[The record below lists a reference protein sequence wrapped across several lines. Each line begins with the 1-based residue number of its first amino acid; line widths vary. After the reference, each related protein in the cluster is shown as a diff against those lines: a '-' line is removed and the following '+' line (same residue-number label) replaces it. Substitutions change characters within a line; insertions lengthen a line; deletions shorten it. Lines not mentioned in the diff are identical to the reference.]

1 MPIYLGSSD
10 LFDNFHEKEKISI
23 WCCCQKKMSIAQG
36 ISLIMVL
43 DCLITAFEILKI
55 IALWGFYLPE
65 EAPMLLTLL
74 LPGTTWQFI
83 KVYSKRAHVVAN
95 MSCLHEDRES
105 YCKTVMTNTKCWM
118 YFRLIYFNVLVAVNG
133 YNCITMMS
141 LTKDT
146 QYFVTNKTEFNETK
160 LWVIFRRN

>member
-1 MPIYLGSSD
+1 MPIYLRSSD

-23 WCCCQKKMSIAQG
+23 WCFCQKKMSIAQG

-95 MSCLHEDRES
+95 MSCLHEDRE
-105 YCKTVMTNTKCWM
+105 N
-118 YFRLIYFNVLVAVNG
+118 
-133 YNCITMMS
+133 
-141 LTKDT
+141 
-146 QYFVTNKTEFNETK
+146 
-160 LWVIFRRN
+160 